1 MKSPDDGGDRGRQV
15 ETDGGDRGGV
25 EELQLEPVG
34 KLPRSVFC
42 MKPSNFIFTKWFV
55 FEKNLPFMIAIR
67 NFWHIWAFDSFLFS
81 ILCLI

>member
-34 KLPRSVFC
+34 KLPRSV
-42 MKPSNFIFTKWFV
+42 
-55 FEKNLPFMIAIR
+55 
-67 NFWHIWAFDSFLFS
+67 
-81 ILCLI
+81 